1 MPLLKKRVQILSPF
15 DNLVIHRDRLM
26 ALFNFDYRLECY
38 VAPEKRQYGYF
49 CLPILYGADLVGK
62 IDCKAHRGQGVLE
75 VISCHLQAV
84 IEDKAHFIALLS
96 AELERFAAFNHCQ
109 LDQQFQQKLKINEQ
123 SIFIIMPSSR
133 CERGHDRF

>member
-1 MPLLKKRVQILSPF
+1 MG
-15 DNLVIHRDRLM
+15 
-26 ALFNFDYRLECY
+26 LFNFDYRLECY

-109 LDQQFQQKLKINEQ
+109 LDPKFQQN
-123 SIFIIMPSSR
+123 SR
-133 CERGHDRF
+133 SMNSLYS